1 MDTIEVELR
10 KNGIENENAL
20 NIQIKNEIAI
30 YVANVLSSNF
40 PEIHLNFNTLFLSI
54 NKLKMYEAD
63 MPQNQVGA
71 CYFYKNNSIYFKR
84 GLKLHT
90 VKELAVHECIHHFQE
105 IKDAN
110 GVLHRMGLCTYVG
123 NKAYGNALNEASVQ
137 LMSSYANRQ
146 KGDTVTYYGMS
157 LPTDSPNY
165 YPLLCNL
172 MKQIAHLTG
181 FGILFEST
189 FYSNDAFFDK
199 FKSAFGVDNA
209 FDIQSDFEKILNIEN
224 KINALNYKIQTEE
237 LSYKK
242 FNKLTKL
249 VTKYKGKIRD
259 TFLATQNLIIT
270 SYFDKKLS
278 QIQSTSQIEEYRK
291 TLYRYSN
298 LIGTTSNYTFFND
311 YYIKKMAVLDTM
323 YEKMSERIPDNLSL
337 TVQRANKFAN
347 AFSVVKKL
355 FIKNPALKN
364 DDMNNF

>member
-1 MDTIEVELR
+1 MDTIEAELR

-20 NIQIKNEIAI
+20 DIQVKNEIAI

-90 VKELAVHECIHHFQE
+90 IKELAVHECIHHFQE

-137 LMSSYANRQ
+137 LMASYANRQ

-189 FYSNDAFFDK
+189 FYSNDAFFDR
-199 FKSAFGVDNA
+199 FKNVFGVDNA
-209 FDIQSDFEKILNIEN
+209 LDIQSNFQKILNIEN
-224 KINALNYKIQTEE
+224 KINELNYKIQNEE

-242 FNKLTKL
+242 FNKLTKN
-249 VTKYKGKIRD
+249 VAKYKEKIRN
-259 TFLATQNLIIT
+259 TFLSTQNLIIT
-270 SYFDKKLS
+270 SYFDKKLNEL
-278 QIQSTSQIEEYRK
+278 QNASQIEEYRK

-298 LIGTTSNYTFFND
+298 LIGTTSSYTFFND

-323 YEKMSERIPDNLSL
+323 YEKMSERVPNNLSMI
-337 TVQRANKFAN
+337 VQKTSKFASMFN
-347 AFSVVKKL
+347 VIKKL
-355 FIKNPALKN
+355 FTKNKVMQN
-364 DDMNNF
+364 DDIDNF